1 MRQNAG
7 TKLGLALIT
16 SGLAC
21 AASASVYNESI
32 DGDLSGDR
40 FNPTM
45 ISIDNG
51 LNTVTMQVVDS
62 ASGGDRDYFTFSI
75 GAGQSIDSIVVT
87 DSFNPTVGFDSAGFV
102 GLAFDNFFDFDPDT
116 FVGPGLQGFVITD
129 MSVIG
134 TESISALSG
143 GLTSLGA
150 GDYSFWVQQ
159 TGPDLTEIS
168 LAINVVPSPS
178 AMGLLAM
185 GGLIGVR
192 RRR

>member
-1 MRQNAG
+1 MLVA
-7 TKLGLALIT
+7 
-16 SGLAC
+16 S
-21 AASASVYNESI
+21 AAAASVYNESI

-40 FNPTM
+40 FNPTL
-45 ISIDNG
+45 ISVDNG

-87 DSFNPTVGFDSAGFV
+87 DAFNPAGGFDSTAFV
-102 GLAFDNFFDFDPDT
+102 GLAFDSIFDFDPDT
-116 FVGPGLQGFVITD
+116 FVGPGLQGFVLTD
-129 MSVIG
+129 MSVVG
-134 TESISALSG
+134 AESIETLSG
-143 GLTSLGA
+143 GLSSLGA

-159 TGPDLTEIS
+159 TGSDLTELS

-178 AMGLLAM
+178 AMGILAL
-185 GGLIGVR
+185 GGLAAVR

>member
-1 MRQNAG
+1 MNMSVFAG
-7 TKLGLALIT
+7 AALLVAST
-16 SGLAC
+16 
-21 AASASVYNESI
+21 AAASVYNESI

-40 FNPTM
+40 FSPTH
-45 ISIDNG
+45 IIVDNG

-75 GAGQSIDSIVVT
+75 GAGQSVDSIVVT
-87 DSFNPTVGFDSAGFV
+87 DSFNPAGGFDSAGFV
-102 GLAFDNFFDFDPDT
+102 GLAFDRFFDFDPDAFT
-116 FVGPGLQGFVITD
+116 GPGLQGFVITD
-129 MSVIG
+129 ASVVG
-134 TESISALSG
+134 AESIGDLSG

-159 TGPDLTEIS
+159 TGEDLTEIS

-185 GGLIGVR
+185 GGLVGVR

>member
-1 MRQNAG
+1 MNKSVFAG
-7 TKLGLALIT
+7 AALLVAST
-16 SGLAC
+16 
-21 AASASVYNESI
+21 AAASVYNESI

-45 ISIDNG
+45 ISVDNG

-62 ASGGDRDYFTFSI
+62 ALPGGDRDYFTFSI

-87 DSFNPTVGFDSAGFV
+87 DSTNPAGGFDSVGFV
-102 GLAFDNFFDFDPDT
+102 GLAFDNVFDFDPDAFT
-116 FVGPGLQGFVITD
+116 GPGLQGFVLTD
-129 MSVIG
+129 MAVVG
-134 TESISALSG
+134 AESIGALSG

-159 TGPDLTEIS
+159 TGEDLTEIS

-185 GGLIGVR
+185 GGLVAVR

>member
-1 MRQNAG
+1 MI
-7 TKLGLALIT
+7 KSVI
-16 SGLAC
+16 
-21 AASASVYNESI
+21 AASAMLVASTAAASVYNESI

-45 ISIDNG
+45 ISVDNG

-62 ASGGDRDYFTFSI
+62 ALPGGDRDYFTFSI

-87 DSFNPTVGFDSAGFV
+87 DAFNPAGGFDSTAFV
-102 GLAFDNFFDFDPDT
+102 GLAFDSIFDFDPDAFT
-116 FVGPGLQGFVITD
+116 GPGLEGFVLTD
-129 MSVIG
+129 MSVVG
-134 TESISALSG
+134 TESIGALTG

-159 TGPDLTEIS
+159 TGEDITELS

-178 AMGLLAM
+178 AMGVLAL
-185 GGLIGVR
+185 GGLAAVR